1 MPLDVKVVV
10 NTREQVGDFKISE
23 RGIVIERNDSMAL
36 MFKRRLN
43 L

>member
-10 NTREQVGDFKISE
+10 NTREQVGGFKISE
-23 RGIVIERNDSMAL
+23 RGIVMVRNDYMAL
-36 MFKRRLN
+36 MFKRRLY

>member
-10 NTREQVGDFKISE
+10 DPREQVRGLKISE
-23 RGIVIERNDSMAL
+23 RGILMVRNDSMGL